1 MLRNNSGP
9 TPPRGAA
16 GKFGVSLL
24 PNMNA
29 PSATLPFRSEHRIL
43 SEEVRQFESNPPSD
57 RSCAADVLS
66 SSCLPGS
73 DYKLEVKDNID
84 PDCVCYINKDSAKR
98 TFQANIQVMTLSN
111 APVTDQD
118 VRFIL
123 KPTLAYRAQNTTDL
137 GTSFAVEGVLNIITP
152 MEDLTLSA
160 EKQEVCLEYQ
170 FTAISAS
177 CGNWPFAIHIHVDVI
192 CKSKT
197 ITTLGPYCTAAIS
210 VRTKEL
216 GQFPKPKDR
225 LPLLVENSA
234 ANPTVLS
241 TYKLEVSDYGDRTNE
256 IDKNNNVLFYN
267 KKKQVWWSTSVNLLN
282 LVPRIGDDARLDST
296 LVLHCHLVYG
306 DYPGEKVE
314 FKSILQIKVDGQKI
328 RGDSY
333 QISMAPGTNTLKLT
347 FRFDVAS
354 CNCHNR
360 PFAIVIGG
368 TYVLDGQ
375 NYSVAPARTPSTLV
389 KTESAKRKREES
401 AIASL
406 GAGASEPVSASLP
419 AGAARRLKSRKAK
432 KVRMSD
438 PHCSIFSPPAMPPR
452 SPSLIIEPAMDSSV
466 NEASRSRFLNELS
479 DEEEWSVIGK
489 KLPYEEWREYDI
501 LLNDDMEFLVENVG
515 LPR

>member
-1 MLRNNSGP
+1 MLRNSSGP
-9 TPPRGAA
+9 TSPRGAT

-29 PSATLPFRSEHRIL
+29 SSATLPFRSEHRIL

-111 APVTDQD
+111 APVTDED

-123 KPTLAYRAQNTTDL
+123 KPTLAYREHNTTDL
-137 GTSFAVEGVLNIITP
+137 GISFAVEGVLRILTP
-152 MEDLTLSA
+152 MDDLTLSA
-160 EKQEVCLEYQ
+160 KKQEVCLEYQ

-192 CKSKT
+192 RDSKT
-197 ITTLGPYCTAAIS
+197 ITLGPYCTAAIS

-216 GQFPKPKDR
+216 GPFPKPKVL
-225 LPLLVENSA
+225 LPLLGEDIA

-256 IDKNNNVLFYN
+256 IDKNNNVVFYN
-267 KKKQVWWSTSVNLLN
+267 KLKDACWSTSVNLVN
-282 LVPRIGDDARLDST
+282 LVPGSGDNRCLDT

-314 FKSILQIKVDGQKI
+314 FGDILQIKVDGQKNW
-328 RGDSY
+328 GDSS
-333 QISMAPGTNTLKLT
+333 QIPMAPHNTLKLT
-347 FRFDVAS
+347 FRFDFAS

-389 KTESAKRKREES
+389 KTAKTAIGKREREKS

-406 GAGASEPVSASLP
+406 GAGASEPASASLP

-452 SPSLIIEPAMDSSV
+452 SPSLMIEPAMDSSV
-466 NEASRSRFLNELS
+466 NEASRSRFLNEYELS
-479 DEEEWSVIGK
+479 DEDWME
-489 KLPYEEWREYDI
+489 LADI
-501 LLNDDMEFLVENVG
+501 LRDDDKEFLV
-515 LPR
+515 